1 MTSRK
6 WRLSTRLRVAL
17 TAAAG
22 SAVVLVVGTA
32 WFIGQLQ
39 DEADAKVFEI
49 AQQKAH
55 AVAVTLETANDV
67 PGRLPEL
74 GSLGP
79 WEVVDKD
86 TGRRVASFPP
96 ACTAHPDVPFLAMLA
111 KESPP
116 YRVTLPQTAP
126 GDIAANCYTA
136 GTYPLD
142 RDLQVAQVTIND
154 SEYTVYAGER
164 LDAGT
169 HEPVATARATA
180 WTTVPIGVVLIAVVA
195 WLSVRRALRP
205 VNAIRFEV
213 ADITSEGLRRR
224 VPVPRTGDELSLL
237 AETMNDMLTRLDRS
251 TQRQRQF
258 VADSSHELRGPLATL
273 RTRLEVLLTYP
284 DRMNWQ
290 EVCTKSMSDVERLQ
304 SLVSDLMLLA
314 RLEDKHANTRQLV
327 DLSALVADE
336 AADRPVI
343 TDVRSSVTV
352 QGNPTHLRR
361 MLRNLLDNA
370 ERHAASR
377 TTVTLAVSTG
387 QAVLTVTDD
396 GAGIPEPDRERVFD
410 RFVRL
415 DEARTRD
422 RGGSGLGLAIA
433 REIAREH
440 GGTLKIAPSDVGAVL
455 VATIPQ
461 AGQ

>member
-1 MTSRK
+1 MTRGK

-22 SAVVLVVGTA
+22 SAVVLVVGAA

-96 ACTAHPDVPFLAMLA
+96 ACTAHPDVPFLAVLA

-116 YRVTLPQTAP
+116 WRVTLPQTAP

-169 HEPVATARATA
+169 LEPVATARATA
-180 WTTVPIGVVLIAVVA
+180 WTTVPIGVVLVAVVA

-258 VADSSHELRGPLATL
+258 VADSSHELRGPFGDAADTAGSAADLSGSDELAGGVHKVNVRCGTL
-273 RTRLEVLLTYP
+273 AKPGIRP
-284 DRMNWQ
+284 DAVGQ
-290 EVCTKSMSDVERLQ
+290 TGGQ
-304 SLVSDLMLLA
+304 A
-314 RLEDKHANTRQLV
+314 RKHATTR
-327 DLSALVADE
+327 
-336 AADRPVI
+336 RPVGI
-343 TDVRSSVTV
+343 
-352 QGNPTHLRR
+352 GGRR
-361 MLRNLLDNA
+361 G
-370 ERHAASR
+370 SG
-377 TTVTLAVSTG
+377 STG
-387 QAVLTVTDD
+387 HHRRAKLRDS
-396 GAGIPEPDRERVFD
+396 
-410 RFVRL
+410 
-415 DEARTRD
+415 ARQ
-422 RGGSGLGLAIA
+422 SN
-433 REIAREH
+433 
-440 GGTLKIAPSDVGAVL
+440 SS
-455 VATIPQ
+455 ATNASQ
-461 AGQ
+461 SA